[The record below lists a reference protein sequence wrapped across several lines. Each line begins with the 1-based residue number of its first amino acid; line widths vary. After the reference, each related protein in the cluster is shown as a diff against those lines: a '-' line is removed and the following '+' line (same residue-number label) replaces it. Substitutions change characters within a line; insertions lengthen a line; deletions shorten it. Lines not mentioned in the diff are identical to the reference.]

1 MEEILYQKISVY
13 SEFFFPWKVS
23 SLCLTQRQKKKKT
36 KKKQQLSRK
45 LLHHKIFSAAKADA
59 VSIHY

>member
-23 SLCLTQRQKKKKT
+23 SLCLTQRQKKENKKKT
-36 KKKQQLSRK
+36 TTVTEIVAS
-45 LLHHKIFSAAKADA
+45 
-59 VSIHY
+59 